1 MKYNFADDK
10 VTERKLL
17 AVERYQKLNA
27 IEIKDYDKRY
37 QAIKELFGKVGEDV
51 VIMPTFT
58 CDNGKNIFIGNNF
71 LANNNVAILDIEKVE
86 FGDNILIGPNT
97 VITTV
102 NHPLDAKQRREHFA
116 FAEPIKIGNDVWI
129 GSNCTILPGVKIG
142 NNVVVAAG
150 AVVTKDIEDNSLV
163 GGVPAKLIRKLEKE

>member
-10 VTERKLL
+10 ITERKLL

-102 NHPLDAKQRREHFA
+102 NHPLDAKKRTLCFCRTN
-116 FAEPIKIGNDVWI
+116 KN
-129 GSNCTILPGVKIG
+129 
-142 NNVVVAAG
+142 
-150 AVVTKDIEDNSLV
+150 
-163 GGVPAKLIRKLEKE
+163 R